1 LGGGEV
7 VTQNPLEA
15 GKAIRR
21 AMFGTEYKKSEAKGA
36 FGYLDEFIVERY
48 FGELWNR
55 KEIDLKT
62 RSLCTIAIL
71 VAAHMPDD
79 TLRAHIVGALANGA
93 TEDEIRE
100 VIVHTGL
107 YVGVGV
113 VVSARPVAEGVFN
126 ARAAK

>member
-1 LGGGEV
+1 M
-7 VTQNPLEA
+7 TQNPLEA

>member
-1 LGGGEV
+1 MTGESKA
-7 VTQNPLEA
+7 A
-15 GKAIRR
+15 GIALRR
-21 AMFGTEYKKSEAKGA
+21 AMFGTEYKKSEAEGA

-55 KEIDLKT
+55 EDLDLRT
-62 RSLCTIAIL
+62 RSLCTIAAL
-71 VAAHMPDD
+71 VAAHMPDEA
-79 TLRAHIVGALANGA
+79 LRAHVVGALANGA

-113 VVSARPVAEGVFN
+113 VLTARPVAEGVFS
-126 ARAAK
+126 ARQGK

>member
-1 LGGGEV
+1 MA
-7 VTQNPLEA
+7 QSPLEA
-15 GKAIRR
+15 GIAIRR
-21 AMFGTEYKKSEAKGA
+21 AMFGSEYRKSDAKGA

-55 KEIDLKT
+55 KELDLKT
-62 RSLCTIAIL
+62 RSLCTIALL

-79 TLRAHIVGALANGA
+79 ALRAHVVGALANGA

-113 VVSARPVAEGVFN
+113 VLTARPVAEAVFD
-126 ARAAK
+126 ARKKQ

>member
-1 LGGGEV
+1 M
-7 VTQNPLEA
+7 EA
-15 GKAIRR
+15 GIAIRR
-21 AMFGTEYKKSEAKGA
+21 AMFGSEYKKSDAKGA
-36 FGYLDEFIVERY
+36 FGFLDEFIVERY
-48 FGELWNR
+48 FGELWDR
-55 KEIDLKT
+55 KELDLKT

-79 TLRAHIVGALANGA
+79 TLRAHVTGALANGA

-126 ARAAK
+126 ARSAK

>member
-1 LGGGEV
+1 M
-7 VTQNPLEA
+7 TRDAKEA
-15 GKAIRR
+15 GIAIRH
-21 AMFGTEYKKSEAKGA
+21 AMLEVGYKKSEAEGA
-36 FGYLDEFIVERY
+36 FGFLDEFIVERF

-55 KEIDLKT
+55 PELDLRT
-62 RSLCTIAIL
+62 RSLCTIAAL

-79 TLRAHIVGALANGA
+79 ALRAHVAGALANGA

-113 VVSARPVAEGVFN
+113 VLTARPVAEGVFN
-126 ARAAK
+126 ARRNK